1 MNYQPESLRV
11 IIPVGGIAKR
21 LHPLT
26 AEVSKACVRLLNRPL
41 IEISLLTLARQNI
54 KNFIF
59 GVKGYTNYK
68 SLHDHFESGIGF
80 SSKYHIT
87 PRVHIKYQ
95 PNVADYGSA
104 DSARINMEY
113 YDVKDP
119 VFAVQGDNIFDIDL
133 QNILAF
139 HQENGAFMTIGLMTV
154 ADVEGY
160 GIADIAKDMRIS
172 RFVEKPPP
180 KNAPSQLANTGLYLL
195 SPEIRA
201 VFRERRLQEMLRTHN
216 RLDFGYDLIPYLVE
230 TGRPIY
236 GYILK
241 GAWYD
246 VGTPERYLE
255 AMKGI
260 LHGQLK
266 SLQDFGGSV
275 YEDSS
280 IWIQG
285 ESTES
290 IQRRREIVRKV
301 RDGKIELEGAVLI
314 GRHCQIGDGV
324 KIVDSCIDNYSRI
337 EENVVIEGSAV
348 MDRTIIGRNTEI
360 RDSIIGRHATINS
373 TSAKATR
380 LQNSVVGD
388 NVTLGE
394 GCQLIMAKV
403 YPHKHV
409 PKESLIENYSIT

>member
-1 MNYQPESLRV
+1 M
-11 IIPVGGIAKR
+11 AKR
-21 LHPLT
+21 LRPLT

-41 IEISLLTLARQNI
+41 IEISLLTLARQQI

-95 PNVADYGSA
+95 PNVVDYGSA

-113 YDVKDP
+113 YHVKDP

-133 QNILAF
+133 HHILSV
-139 HQENGAFMTIGLMTV
+139 HRGKKAFMTIGLMPI
-154 ADVEGY
+154 ADVTGY
-160 GIADIAKDMRIS
+160 GIADIASDMRIS
-172 RFVEKPPP
+172 RFVEKPSPR
-180 KNAPSQLANTGLYLL
+180 KAPSKLANTGLYLL
-195 SPEIRA
+195 SPEIRV
-201 VFRERRLQEMLRTHN
+201 VFKERKIQEMLKTHN

-230 TGRPIY
+230 TGRPVY
-236 GYILK
+236 GYVLQ

-246 VGTPERYLE
+246 IGTPERYLE
-255 AMKGI
+255 AMTGI

-266 SLQDFGGSV
+266 SLQDFGGKVSEDASV
-275 YEDSS
+275 
-280 IWIQG
+280 WIQG
-285 ESTES
+285 ESTDS

-301 RDGKIELEGAVLI
+301 REGKIMLEGAVLI
-314 GRHCQIGDGV
+314 GRHCQIADGV
-324 KIVDSCIDNYSRI
+324 TIVDSCIDNYSRI
-337 EENVVIEGSAV
+337 ERNVVIEGSAV
-348 MDRTIIGRNTEI
+348 MDRTIIGCNTEI
-360 RDSIIGRHATINS
+360 RESIIGRHTTIHS
-373 TSAKATR
+373 TSDKATR

-388 NVTLGE
+388 DVILGE
-394 GCQLIMAKV
+394 GCQLITAKV
-403 YPHKHV
+403 YPHKHI

>member
-1 MNYQPESLRV
+1 M
-11 IIPVGGIAKR
+11 
-21 LHPLT
+21 
-26 AEVSKACVRLLNRPL
+26 
-41 IEISLLTLARQNI
+41 LTLARQNI

-80 SSKYHIT
+80 SSKYHIV

-95 PNVADYGSA
+95 PNVEDYGSA

-133 QNILAF
+133 QNILSF
-139 HQENGAFMTIGLMTV
+139 HRGKGAFMTIGVMPVT
-154 ADVEGY
+154 DVEGY

-180 KNAPSQLANTGLYLL
+180 KKAPSKLANTGLYLL
-195 SPEIRA
+195 SPEIRE
-201 VFRERRLQEMLRTHN
+201 VFKERKIQEMIKTHK

-230 TGRPIY
+230 TGRSVY
-236 GYILK
+236 GYVLK

-266 SLQDFGGSV
+266 SLQDFGGRVS
-275 YEDSS
+275 EDSS

-301 RDGKIELEGAVLI
+301 REGKIELEGAVLI
-314 GRHCQIGDGV
+314 GRHCQIADGV

-337 EENVVIEGSAV
+337 ERNVVIEGSAV
-348 MDRTIIGRNTEI
+348 MDRTIIGCNTEI
-360 RDSIIGRHATINS
+360 RESIIGRHATIDS

-380 LQNSVVGD
+380 LRNSVVGD
-388 NVTLGE
+388 DVTLGE
-394 GCQLIMAKV
+394 GCQLIKAKV

-409 PKESLIENYSIT
+409 PDASLIENYSIT